1 MKSLYKYII
10 AIGLTGAL
18 AGCTLEENNPG
29 GATADVVFSTENGIN
44 ALVNSAYV
52 NFASQFYGREDIL
65 MLTEGGTD
73 LWINIANSGYG
84 RQMTKYEELVATT
97 GQIRNTWNRLYEIV
111 NYCNA
116 GLERIVDVSFTN
128 EEEKNA
134 RIGELSFL
142 RAYAYWH
149 LVEQYGDIDL
159 RTEETKTVV
168 LTAQRSPVT
177 AFYDLMLSD
186 LDVAI
191 ANLPVQPIPAT
202 DQGRAT
208 KKAAYGLKARVA
220 LTRVAYESSTSEKDR
235 YYKMASDAAQYV
247 INNQSE
253 LQVSLYDTPEE
264 VFRPAN
270 NKNNKEAMFFITHS
284 TINSLNPRPNDP
296 NRLHIWFKAKY
307 SAKAGMVVDLPYGA
321 DRNSKSGSMCFMPT
335 RHLLELY
342 DEEVDRRYGDW
353 FREEY
358 YLNVNSYTWTADDL
372 AAFEKPVSMAG
383 KTTLHRGD
391 LALLFTKKKVSG
403 EKRNLPYALVD
414 INDTYDGDLVSKN
427 ARFNVHFPALMKY
440 DDPDLPEAGSQ
451 VGSKDV
457 IVMRLAEMYLI
468 AAEAET
474 LMSGGNKTLAKDLMN
489 VLRERAAVPGK
500 ESDMLITESDL
511 DIDFILEERGRELC
525 GEHIRWFDLKRTGK
539 LYSYVQAYNKDIT
552 TMQPY
557 HVNRP
562 IPQQFLDVITN
573 PTEFG
578 QNDGY

>member
-1 MKSLYKYII
+1 MRKIYKYII
-10 AIGLTGAL
+10 GIGLVSTL

-29 GATADVVFSTENGIN
+29 GTTAEVVFSTENGIN

-52 NFASQFYGREDIL
+52 YFGSQFYGREDIL

-73 LWINIANSGYG
+73 LWINIANTGYG
-84 RQMTKYEELVATT
+84 RQMTKYDGLVATT
-97 GQIRNTWNRLYEIV
+97 GQIRNTWNRFYEIV

-116 GLERIVDVSFTN
+116 GLERIGDVSFTN
-128 EEEKNA
+128 EEEKKA

-159 RTEETKTVV
+159 RTEETKAVV
-168 LTAQRSPVT
+168 LTAQRSPEL

-186 LDVAI
+186 LEVAI

-220 LTRVAYESSTSEKDR
+220 LTRVAYESATSEKDK
-235 YYKMASDAAQYV
+235 YYKMASEAAQYV
-247 INNQSE
+247 INNQAA

-284 TINSLNPRPNDP
+284 TINSLNPQPNNP

-307 SAKAGMVVDLPYGA
+307 SEKAGMVRDLQYGA
-321 DRNSKSGSMCFMPT
+321 DRNSQSGMCLMPT

-342 DEEVDRRYGDW
+342 DEEVDRRYRDW
-353 FREEY
+353 FREDY
-358 YLNVNSYTWTADDL
+358 YLNVDSYTWKADDL
-372 AAFEKPVSMAG
+372 AAFEKPDSLAG
-383 KTTLHRGD
+383 TQLNRGD
-391 LALLFTKKKVSG
+391 LALRFTKKKVTS
-403 EKRNLPYALVD
+403 EKRDLPYALVD
-414 INDTYDGDLVSKN
+414 IDDTYDGERVSTN

-440 DDPDLPEAGSQ
+440 DDPDLPEAGSN

-474 LMSGGNKTLAKDLMN
+474 LMGGGNKTLAKDLMN
-489 VLRERAAVPGK
+489 VLRERAAVAGK
-500 ESDMLITESDL
+500 ENDMLITESDL

-539 LYSYVQAYNKDIT
+539 LYNYVQAYNKDIT

-573 PTEFG
+573 PLEFG
-578 QNDGY
+578 QNNGY